1 MNHDRPTSFRPRC
14 PSCDRMVDPQ
24 ESHDFLPFCSQRCRI
39 IDLGR
44 WLNEE
49 HRLTCEPVDEEE
61 TEVAPIKNQV
71 KLPPGWHDA

>member
-1 MNHDRPTSFRPRC
+1 MIVDQERSF
-14 PSCDRMVDPQ
+14 
-24 ESHDFLPFCSQRCRI
+24 EFLPFCSQRCRI

-49 HRLTCEPVDEEE
+49 HRLTCEPSEEDAE
-61 TEVAPIKNQV
+61 PPAGADGP